1 MNTNN
6 MMEKANTI
14 MEVAKQYGLE
24 ENFLFITTFQRYE
37 VQLNILNELQRQIEE
52 NGTLVTKE
60 YVKGRENLYTSP
72 AVKDYNNTC
81 ASANSTVSTL
91 IKIIK
96 ELRDGEPEDGGD
108 ELLKSL
114 GIK

>member
-1 MNTNN
+1 
-6 MMEKANTI
+6 MESLEKQAQKILTI
-14 MEVAKQYGLE
+14 AEQYGME
-24 ENFLFITTFQRYE
+24 QNFLFATTFKRYQ
-37 VQLNILNELQRQIEE
+37 VQLNILNELQKQIEE

-96 ELRDGEPEDGGD
+96 ELRDSDGDEGGD
-108 ELLKSL
+108 ELLNAL
-114 GIK
+114 GVK